1 MMSNGQNSLD
11 CMHHVAIS
19 VGEKSIAEV
28 VAWYRDHFRCEVAYQ
43 DETWAMLRFENVNL
57 ALVTPGQHPPHVGF
71 TSPTPEQFGELH
83 EHRDG
88 TRSIYIPD
96 PAGNPVEIM
105 ATTGLQSTYVNA
117 GLSSDR

>member
-1 MMSNGQNSLD
+1 MSDGHDSLD
-11 CMHHVAIS
+11 RMHHVAIG
-19 VGEKSIAEV
+19 VGEKSIADV
-28 VAWYRDHFRCEVAYQ
+28 VNWYRDHFRCEVAYQ
-43 DETWAMLRFENVNL
+43 DETWAMLRFANVNL

-71 TSPTPEQFGELH
+71 QSPDAKRFGELH

-105 ATTGLQSTYVNA
+105 ATTQLPSTYVNA
-117 GLSSDR
+117 GRRRDR